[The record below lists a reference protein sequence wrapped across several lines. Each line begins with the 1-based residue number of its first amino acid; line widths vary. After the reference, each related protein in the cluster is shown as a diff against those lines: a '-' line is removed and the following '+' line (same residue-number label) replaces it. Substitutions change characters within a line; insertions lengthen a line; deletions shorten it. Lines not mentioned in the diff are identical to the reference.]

1 MQTAGKKILSIAS
14 YIILLLMSLILF
26 TGLFIKPIYICA
38 LDKPDFISNKWH
50 DYAMM
55 LIYAIILFILFRK
68 RKIFNKIPF
77 QITVILYFLLGLFYI
92 YEFPLMAFSDMGQ
105 IYEAA
110 LQVAHGDFLSFQSNP
125 YFATYPNNV
134 VLALLYGGILW
145 IFPETV
151 VTLKVVNI
159 ILLISIIVIAEQMVQ
174 IYFPNQYRNLFYIFA
189 FSFLPAFLYINHVY
203 SDIPFTF
210 LTVLAMY
217 LYLKN
222 NKNLPISCIIMGIT
236 YQLRPQSIF
245 YIFAMFFHSIFFTA
259 KEKRKTNIS
268 IIACITGLL
277 VIVIFSAGIKKIIT
291 SNDQNLPVWS
301 YVYMAFNKEEF
312 GFQDGSHSPERTL
325 QDVENRISEL
335 GVQGTF
341 EIIVKKCFWMWDE
354 GTFQAARYAFGAETN
369 DVLSKFEYE
378 TPIEKYIL
386 TSTQKARKLLD
397 EFMRGQY
404 IILLLV
410 TLLMFTKKYYERFS
424 LFVMLFAANFLFYIF
439 WEIKSRYIFPL
450 YPIILIFVFIAIFEI
465 MVASPKSANACNT
478 LPEINQSM

>member
-1 MQTAGKKILSIAS
+1 MQTVGKKILSIAS

-222 NKNLPISCIIMGIT
+222 KSSRGDFFLPSHT
-236 YQLRPQSIF
+236 TVHAVR
-245 YIFAMFFHSIFFTA
+245 HTA
-259 KEKRKTNIS
+259 VQHNFK
-268 IIACITGLL
+268 AC
-277 VIVIFSAGIKKIIT
+277 
-291 SNDQNLPVWS
+291 
-301 YVYMAFNKEEF
+301 
-312 GFQDGSHSPERTL
+312 R
-325 QDVENRISEL
+325 
-335 GVQGTF
+335 
-341 EIIVKKCFWMWDE
+341 
-354 GTFQAARYAFGAETN
+354 
-369 DVLSKFEYE
+369 
-378 TPIEKYIL
+378 
-386 TSTQKARKLLD
+386 
-397 EFMRGQY
+397 
-404 IILLLV
+404 
-410 TLLMFTKKYYERFS
+410 
-424 LFVMLFAANFLFYIF
+424 
-439 WEIKSRYIFPL
+439 
-450 YPIILIFVFIAIFEI
+450 
-465 MVASPKSANACNT
+465 
-478 LPEINQSM
+478 SM